1 MHLLYDLFLTTFLC
15 LIIIIIFSFKIPFCS
30 SSYFLLKYSLYSSI
44 GKNAF
49 LLYNKY
55 LFFIASSIKSF
66 IFFRVKLMSKS
77 KFDVHIIIN
86 SFPGLYNSSFVNLG
100 QRYLSVNSL
109 IGICSAVNRRFD
121 LFI

>member
-1 MHLLYDLFLTTFLC
+1 
-15 LIIIIIFSFKIPFCS
+15 
-30 SSYFLLKYSLYSSI
+30 
-44 GKNAF
+44 
-49 LLYNKY
+49 
-55 LFFIASSIKSF
+55 
-66 IFFRVKLMSKS
+66 MSKS